1 MGVNTHDENVSN
13 STANSNGADVRK
25 VVIIGSG
32 PSGLTAALYTARA
45 DLEPVVIEG
54 FAAGGQLMLT
64 TEVENYPGFADGVM
78 GPEFMAILRK
88 QAGRFGTTY
97 ITDDATAVDF
107 SQRPFSIEVGGD
119 TIRAESV
126 IVSTGASAKMLGIPS
141 ERKLLGRGVST
152 CATCDGAFFRGEPL
166 VIVGGGDSA
175 MEEALF
181 LTRFASDVTV
191 VHRRDKLRASKIMQ
205 DRAFDHEK
213 ISFVW
218 DSTVDEVLGDGKVS
232 GVRLR
237 NLKTGET
244 SDKDAGGVFIAI
256 GHEPNS
262 ALFRGH
268 LEMDPNG
275 YILVGEHLDQD
286 WDPTSPFSTRTNVEG
301 VFAAGDVVDHVYRQ
315 AVTAAGM
322 GCSAAIDAERWLEAK
337 GH

>member
-1 MGVNTHDENVSN
+1 LVPS
-13 STANSNGADVRK
+13 GAPETSGASGNDGGGDVK
-25 VVIIGSG
+25 QVVIIGSG

-45 DLEPVVIEG
+45 DLAPLVIEG
-54 FAAGGQLMLT
+54 FSAGGQLMLT

-78 GPEFMAILRK
+78 GPELMAILRK
-88 QAGRFGTTY
+88 QAGKFGASF
-97 ITDDATAVDF
+97 ITDDATAVDL
-107 SQRPFSIEVGGD
+107 SQRPFSIEVGGE

-126 IVSTGASAKMLGIPS
+126 IVSTGATAKMLGLAS
-141 ERKLLGRGVST
+141 EKKLLGRGVST
-152 CATCDGAFFRGEPL
+152 CATCDGAFFRGEKL

-181 LTRFASDVTV
+181 LTRFASNVDV

-205 DRAFDHEK
+205 DRAFANDK
-213 ISFVW
+213 VSFVW
-218 DSTVDEVLGDGKVS
+218 NSTVDEVLGDGKVS

-237 NLKTGET
+237 NLETGDT
-244 SDKDAGGVFIAI
+244 SEIEAAGVFVAI

-262 ALFRGH
+262 SLFRGQ
-268 LEMDPNG
+268 LEMDETG
-275 YILVGEHLDQD
+275 YILVGKDLGQD
-286 WDPTSPFSTRTNVEG
+286 WDPASPFGTRTNVEG

-322 GCSAAIDAERWLEAK
+322 GCMAAIDAERWLEAR